1 MNALGLYLIVS
12 LGFVVTALLEF
23 ALVIFIHRRM
33 LLNKSGDNKVTTGKN
48 EKRNKSRN
56 TKIIGPMKSKMIP
69 SISASIKSIE
79 TNRDIKAL
87 PLISHIDLIA
97 FGLHFLSF
105 LIFNIVYWTDRV

>member
-1 MNALGLYLIVS
+1 M
-12 LGFVVTALLEF
+12 ALLEF

-48 EKRNKSRN
+48 QKGKKSRN
-56 TKIIGPMKSKMIP
+56 GKMIEPMKSEMIP
-69 SISASIKSIE
+69 SIPAMIKTDE
-79 TNRDIKAL
+79 TYRDIKAL

-105 LIFNIVYWTDRV
+105 LIFNMIYWTNRL